1 MDHSINVIRSVMFD
15 DTQGLFEYG
24 SLHRD
29 TVSQECGKMV
39 VVTKGVRVWRNL
51 NLQALKKWRN
61 LKSVVGIF
69 FSVLTMEL
77 LFID

>member
-24 SLHRD
+24 SLHYD
-29 TVSQECGKMV
+29 TVSKECGKMV

-51 NLQALKKWRN
+51 NLQAFI
-61 LKSVVGIF
+61 KSGGEIF
-69 FSVLTMEL
+69 FGSYQGT
-77 LFID
+77 IIY